1 MKNVITKRMKRI
13 ASLEG
18 RVAEYIG
25 DLSDSEFFELAQI
38 MEIDEVL
45 DYYPMDELDMVL
57 EGKEPSEILKIGKDL
72 DINDDYFKFD
82 GYGYLE
88 GYSRSEAEQNIRD
101 EYEDEVIADLVDG
114 VNGNVF
120 TNLPDDLKE
129 ILETDWDDDEDE
141 AY

>member
-13 ASLEG
+13 ASLKG

-88 GYSRSEAEQNIRD
+88 GYSHSEAGQNIRD

-120 TNLPDDLKE
+120 INLPDDLKE
-129 ILETDWDDDEDE
+129 ILETDLDDDEDE

>member
-1 MKNVITKRMKRI
+1 MKNVIAKRMKKI

-57 EGKEPSEILKIGKDL
+57 DGKTPLEILKLCKDL
-72 DINDDYFKFD
+72 DINKDYFKFD

-88 GYSRSEAEQNIRD
+88 GYSRSEVGQNVRD

-129 ILETDWDDDEDE
+129 ILETDWDDDENE
-141 AY
+141 EF

>member
-57 EGKEPSEILKIGKDL
+57 DGKTPLEILKLCKDL
-72 DINDDYFKFD
+72 DIDKDYFKFD
-82 GYGYLE
+82 GYGYLD
-88 GYSRSEAEQNIRD
+88 GYSRSEVGQNVRD

>member
-1 MKNVITKRMKRI
+1 MKNVIAKRMKRI

-88 GYSRSEAEQNIRD
+88 GYSRSEVGQNIRD

-114 VNGNVF
+114 VNGSVF

-129 ILETDWDDDEDE
+129 ILETDWDDDENE

>member
-1 MKNVITKRMKRI
+1 MTNVIAKRMKKI

-57 EGKEPSEILKIGKDL
+57 DGKTPSEILKLCKDL
-72 DINDDYFKFD
+72 DIDEDYFKFD
-82 GYGYLE
+82 GYGYLD
-88 GYSRSEAEQNIRD
+88 GYSRSDVEKNIRD

-114 VNGNVF
+114 VDGSVF

-129 ILETDWDDDEDE
+129 ILETDWDDDENE
-141 AY
+141 EF

>member
-57 EGKEPSEILKIGKDL
+57 EGTEPSEILKIGKDL
-72 DINDDYFKFD
+72 DINDDYFKFN

-88 GYSRSEAEQNIRD
+88 GYSSSEVEQNIRD

-129 ILETDWDDDEDE
+129 ILETDWDDDENE
-141 AY
+141 EF

>member
-1 MKNVITKRMKRI
+1 MKNVITKRMKKT

-18 RVAEYIG
+18 RVSEYIG

-45 DYYPMDELDMVL
+45 DYFPMDELDMVL
-57 EGKEPSEILKIGKDL
+57 DGKEPSEILKIGKDL
-72 DINDDYFKFD
+72 DINDDYFRFD

-88 GYSRSEAEQNIRD
+88 GYSRSEVEQNIRD

>member
-57 EGKEPSEILKIGKDL
+57 DGKTPLEILNLCKDL
-72 DINDDYFKFD
+72 DIDKDYFKFD
-82 GYGYLE
+82 GYGYLD
-88 GYSRSEAEQNIRD
+88 GYSRSEVGQNVRD

-129 ILETDWDDDEDE
+129 ILETDWDDDDDE

>member
-88 GYSRSEAEQNIRD
+88 GYSRLEAGQNIRD

>member
-57 EGKEPSEILKIGKDL
+57 AGKEPSEILKIGKDL

-88 GYSRSEAEQNIRD
+88 GYSRSEVGQNIRD

>member
-38 MEIDEVL
+38 MEIDEAL

-57 EGKEPSEILKIGKDL
+57 DGKTPLEILKLCKDL
-72 DINDDYFKFD
+72 DIDKDYFKFD
-82 GYGYLE
+82 GYGYLD
-88 GYSRSEAEQNIRD
+88 GYSRSEVGQNVRD

-129 ILETDWDDDEDE
+129 ILETDWDDDENE
-141 AY
+141 EF

>member
-57 EGKEPSEILKIGKDL
+57 DGKTPLEILKLCKDL
-72 DINDDYFKFD
+72 DIDKDYFKFD
-82 GYGYLE
+82 GYGYLD
-88 GYSRSEAEQNIRD
+88 GYSRSEVGQNVRD

-129 ILETDWDDDEDE
+129 ILETDWDDDDDE

>member
-88 GYSRSEAEQNIRD
+88 GYSRSEAVQNIRD

>member
-57 EGKEPSEILKIGKDL
+57 DGKTPLEILKLCKDL
-72 DINDDYFKFD
+72 DIDKDYFKFD
-82 GYGYLE
+82 GYGYLD
-88 GYSRSEAEQNIRD
+88 GYSRSEVEQNVRD

-129 ILETDWDDDEDE
+129 ILETDWDDDENE
-141 AY
+141 EF

>member
-1 MKNVITKRMKRI
+1 MTNVIAKRMKKI

-57 EGKEPSEILKIGKDL
+57 DGKTPLEILKLCKDL
-72 DINDDYFKFD
+72 DIDKDYFKFD
-82 GYGYLE
+82 GYGYLD
-88 GYSRSEAEQNIRD
+88 GYSRSEVGQNVRD

-129 ILETDWDDDEDE
+129 ILETDWDDDENE
-141 AY
+141 EF

>member
-57 EGKEPSEILKIGKDL
+57 DGKTPLEILKLCKDL
-72 DINDDYFKFD
+72 DIDKDYFKFD
-82 GYGYLE
+82 GYGYLD
-88 GYSRSEAEQNIRD
+88 GYSRSEVEQNVRD

-129 ILETDWDDDEDE
+129 ILETDWDDDENE
-141 AY
+141 

>member
-18 RVAEYIG
+18 RVSEYIG
-25 DLSDSEFFELAQI
+25 DLSDSGFFELAQI

-45 DYYPMDELDMVL
+45 DYFPMDELDMVL
-57 EGKEPSEILKIGKDL
+57 DGKEPSEILKIGKDL
-72 DINDDYFKFD
+72 DINLDYFKFD

-88 GYSRSEAEQNIRD
+88 GYSRSEVEQNIRD

-114 VNGNVF
+114 VDGSVF

-129 ILETDWDDDEDE
+129 ILETDWDDDENE

>member
-1 MKNVITKRMKRI
+1 MKNVITKRMKKI

-18 RVAEYIG
+18 RVSEYIG

>member
-1 MKNVITKRMKRI
+1 MKNVITKRMKKI

-18 RVAEYIG
+18 RVSEYIG

-88 GYSRSEAEQNIRD
+88 GYSRSEVGQNIRY

>member
-57 EGKEPSEILKIGKDL
+57 DGKTPLEILKLCKDL
-72 DINDDYFKFD
+72 DIDKEYFKFD
-82 GYGYLE
+82 GYGYLD
-88 GYSRSEAEQNIRD
+88 GYSRSEVGQNVRD

-129 ILETDWDDDEDE
+129 ILETDWDDDENE
-141 AY
+141 EF

>member
-18 RVAEYIG
+18 RVAEYVG

-57 EGKEPSEILKIGKDL
+57 SGKEPSEILKIGKDL

-88 GYSRSEAEQNIRD
+88 GYSRSEVEQNIRD
-101 EYEDEVIADLVDG
+101 EYEDEVIADLVDS

>member
-88 GYSRSEAEQNIRD
+88 GYSRSEAVQNIRD

-129 ILETDWDDDEDE
+129 ILETDWDDDDDE

>member
-57 EGKEPSEILKIGKDL
+57 DGKTPSEILKIGKDL

-88 GYSRSEAEQNIRD
+88 GYSRSEVGQNIRD

-129 ILETDWDDDEDE
+129 ILETDWDDDDDE

>member
-57 EGKEPSEILKIGKDL
+57 DGKTPLEILKLCKDL
-72 DINDDYFKFD
+72 DIDKDYFKFD
-82 GYGYLE
+82 GYGYLD
-88 GYSRSEAEQNIRD
+88 GYSCSEVGQNVRD

-129 ILETDWDDDEDE
+129 ILETDWDDDDDE

>member
-45 DYYPMDELDMVL
+45 DYYPIDELDMVL

-129 ILETDWDDDEDE
+129 ILETDWDDDDDE

>member
-129 ILETDWDDDEDE
+129 IIETDWDDDEDE

>member
-1 MKNVITKRMKRI
+1 MKNVITKRMKKI

-18 RVAEYIG
+18 RVSEYIG

-88 GYSRSEAEQNIRD
+88 GYSRLEVGQNIRD

-114 VNGNVF
+114 VNESVF

-129 ILETDWDDDEDE
+129 ILETDWDDDENE

>member
-25 DLSDSEFFELAQI
+25 DLSDSEFFELAQT

-45 DYYPMDELDMVL
+45 DYFPMDELDMVL
-57 EGKEPSEILKIGKDL
+57 DGKEPSEILKIGKDL
-72 DINDDYFKFD
+72 DINLDYFKFD

-88 GYSRSEAEQNIRD
+88 GYSRSEVEQNIRD

-114 VNGNVF
+114 VDGSVF

-129 ILETDWDDDEDE
+129 ILETDWDDDENE

>member
-1 MKNVITKRMKRI
+1 MKNVIAKRMKRI

-57 EGKEPSEILKIGKDL
+57 DGKTPLEILKLCKDL
-72 DINDDYFKFD
+72 DIDKDYFKFD
-82 GYGYLE
+82 GYGYLD
-88 GYSRSEAEQNIRD
+88 GYSSSEVGQNVRD

>member
-57 EGKEPSEILKIGKDL
+57 DGKTPLEILKLCKDL
-72 DINDDYFKFD
+72 DIDKDYFKFD

-88 GYSRSEAEQNIRD
+88 GYSRSEVEQNIRD

-114 VNGNVF
+114 VDGSVF
-120 TNLPDDLKE
+120 SNLPDALKE
-129 ILETDWDDDEDE
+129 LLETDLDDE
-141 AY
+141 

>member
-1 MKNVITKRMKRI
+1 MKNVITKRKNRF

-18 RVAEYIG
+18 RVAEYLG

-88 GYSRSEAEQNIRD
+88 GYSRSEVGQNIRD

>member
-1 MKNVITKRMKRI
+1 MKNVITKRMKKI

-18 RVAEYIG
+18 RVSEYIG

-88 GYSRSEAEQNIRD
+88 GYSRSEVGQNIRD

-129 ILETDWDDDEDE
+129 ILETDWDDDDDE

>member
-1 MKNVITKRMKRI
+1 MKNVITKRMKKI

-18 RVAEYIG
+18 RVSEYIG

-88 GYSRSEAEQNIRD
+88 GYSRSEVGQNIRD

-129 ILETDWDDDEDE
+129 ILETDWDDDENE
-141 AY
+141 EF

>member
-57 EGKEPSEILKIGKDL
+57 DGKTPLEILKLCKDL
-72 DINDDYFKFD
+72 DIDKDYFKFD
-82 GYGYLE
+82 GYGYLD
-88 GYSRSEAEQNIRD
+88 GYSRSEVGQNVRD

-129 ILETDWDDDEDE
+129 ILETDWDDDENE
-141 AY
+141 EF

>member
-57 EGKEPSEILKIGKDL
+57 DGKTPLEILKLCKDL
-72 DINDDYFKFD
+72 DIDKDYFKFD
-82 GYGYLE
+82 GYGYLD
-88 GYSRSEAEQNIRD
+88 GYSRSEVEQNVRD

>member
-57 EGKEPSEILKIGKDL
+57 DGKTPLEILKLCKDL
-72 DINDDYFKFD
+72 DIDKDYFKFD
-82 GYGYLE
+82 GYGYLD
-88 GYSRSEAEQNIRD
+88 GYSRSEVGQNVRY

-129 ILETDWDDDEDE
+129 ILETDWDDDENE
-141 AY
+141 EF

>member
-1 MKNVITKRMKRI
+1 MKNVIAKRMKKT

-38 MEIDEVL
+38 MEIDEVM
-45 DYYPMDELDMVL
+45 DYFPMDELDMVL
-57 EGKEPSEILKIGKDL
+57 DGKEPSEILKIGKDL

-88 GYSRSEAEQNIRD
+88 GYSSSEVEQNIRD

-114 VNGNVF
+114 VDGGVF
-120 TNLPDDLKE
+120 SNLPDSLRE
-129 ILETDWDDDEDE
+129 ILETDWDDE
-141 AY
+141 

>member
-1 MKNVITKRMKRI
+1 MKNVIIKRMKKI

-18 RVAEYIG
+18 RVSEYIG

-88 GYSRSEAEQNIRD
+88 GYSRSEVGQNIRD